1 MEQIGFFEEPQVAPP
16 PRSRGGVRR
25 NDPESSHIAAD
36 MVESFGGTHRDLIL
50 SALRKFGPMTVDQI
64 AARTP
69 LMSRQVNKRTAELS
83 RDGLIC
89 VKKNEAGQDVM
100 RESLSGRP
108 ERVWEAV

>member
-16 PRSRGGVRR
+16 SRSRGGVRR

-36 MVESFGGTHRDLIL
+36 MVDQFGGSHRAIVLA
-50 SALRKFGPMTVDQI
+50 ALRKFGPMTVDQI

-69 LMSRQVNKRTAELS
+69 LMSQQINKRTAELS

-89 VKKNEAGQDVM
+89 VKKM
-100 RESLSGRP
+100 KPGRM
-108 ERVWEAV
+108 

>member
-1 MEQIGFFEEPQVAPP
+1 MEQIGFFEAAPAVPP
-16 PRSRGGVRR
+16 PRPRGGVRR

-36 MVESFGGTHRDLIL
+36 MVESFGGTHRELIL

-69 LMSRQVNKRTAELS
+69 LMSQQVNKRLPELE
-83 RDGLIC
+83 RDE
-89 VKKNEAGQDVM
+89 VVRVATNSAGQEVM

>member
-1 MEQIGFFEEPQVAPP
+1 MEQIGFFEAVPAAPP

-36 MVESFGGTHRDLIL
+36 MVESFGGTHRELIL

-69 LMSRQVNKRTAELS
+69 LMSQQVNKRTPELERAELI
-83 RDGLIC
+83 R
-89 VKKNEAGQDVM
+89 VKKDEAGQDAM

>member
-16 PRSRGGVRR
+16 SRSRGAVRR
-25 NDPESSHIAAD
+25 NDPESSHIAAG

-69 LMSRQVNKRTAELS
+69 LMSQQINKRTAELS

-89 VKKNEAGQDVM
+89 VKKNEAGQEVM

-108 ERVWEAV
+108 ERVWEAA